1 MTQAYC
7 MDTNLSKNQIINF
20 EIKIFYTGS
29 RSNRISQN
37 TSKREIVVFK
47 KPLVFKRGGKKL
59 SQKHIQNTY
68 LGVILDEIQSF

>member
-37 TSKREIVVFK
+37 SSKREIVVFK
-47 KPLVFKRGGKKL
+47 KTLVFKQGGKILKTH
-59 SQKHIQNTY
+59 SKH
-68 LGVILDEIQSF
+68 LGVILDEILSF